1 VSCPTSD
8 SRLTHF
14 RPLLPNRCVDIDS
27 TISIPCADVTFLD
40 ANHCPGAVLL
50 LFKLRA
56 GEMKEEWRKEG
67 IGSVVRK
74 AGRGPGAGAGAEE
87 REREVAY
94 SKIFLHTGDMR
105 FHKKMKSYPAL
116 QNIKIDQ
123 IFLDTTYAHP
133 KHKVSWVGLPAT
145 SALRLQRLL
154 ICASRYQ
161 HYGCHLEAPLPSPPL
176 QLFSY
181 ILSSSSSSSPRPSP

>member
-8 SRLTHF
+8 SLLTHF
-14 RPLLPNRCVDIDS
+14 LPHLLNRCVDIDS

-56 GEMKEEWRKEG
+56 GEVIEEWRKEG
-67 IGSVVRK
+67 IGSVVRR
-74 AGRGPGAGAGAEE
+74 AGRGPGAGAEE

-133 KHKVSWVGLPAT
+133 KHKVSWIGLPGT
-145 SALRLQRLL
+145 SALRLQWLL
-154 ICASRYQ
+154 IYALR
-161 HYGCHLEAPLPSPPL
+161 
-176 QLFSY
+176 
-181 ILSSSSSSSPRPSP
+181 